1 MFKKN
6 EGILDRSMRVALGL
20 ALLPIGLFR
29 LGGVRG
35 RKLGVLFAGLGVIGL
50 FTGITGVSALYN
62 PFGFSTVGK
71 EKALLAR
78 CASRMSGCHGG
89 QSNAAQS
96 CCSHQHSTEETCHQQ
111 G

>member
-35 RKLGVLFAGLGVIGL
+35 RRVGIVFTSLGTVGLI
-50 FTGITGVSALYN
+50 TGITGVSALYS
-62 PFGFSTVGK
+62 PFGFSTIGK
-71 EKALLAR
+71 EKALLTKCSSMMAGYH
-78 CASRMSGCHGG
+78 SG
-89 QSNAAQS
+89 QSYAAQP
-96 CCSHQHSTEETCHQQ
+96 CCSHQQSTEETCHQQ